1 VFRIFNCLATEHDW
15 RLVIVAGAVCFLA
28 SLTAIILHNRGR
40 SAAGRARLVW
50 VIAAGGAAGCGIWAT
65 HFLAMLAYDPGVGIA
80 YNIGLTVLSLVAAA
94 TVTAVGLG
102 IAVVRPGPAG
112 AALGGAIVGAGVASM
127 HYLGMW
133 AVELPGRVA
142 WQWDLVV
149 LSIGLGMALG
159 MAALMVA
166 ERRNGM
172 RSTVGATILLTL
184 AIVSHHFTAMG
195 AVEIV
200 PDPTRIVAAHSLSP
214 TSLAVAVASVAVAIL
229 GMSLISAA
237 ADRRLGD
244 QGLLLATTLN
254 NMPQGVVM
262 FDSAERLVFCN
273 KRYVEMYALPPD
285 LVKPGCTL
293 VAILRFRS
301 EAKTLARDP
310 EQYRAEILA
319 AITSGKSMNFITESP
334 DGRSI
339 SVMNRPIKGGG
350 YWIGTHDDITER
362 RIAERQ
368 STILAEQ
375 EARRSAVDAAIRSF
389 RDDVEQMLRTVADGT
404 AAMKSTATELTISSA
419 RTSEGAA
426 GAVQKSGEAS
436 ENVEIAATAA
446 DELSKSIG
454 EINRQL
460 GHASEVVRAA
470 ASEAQ
475 STNHEISGLVQ
486 AAQKIDDVVKL
497 IQGVAGQTNLLALN
511 ATIEAARA
519 GTAGKGF
526 AVVAAEVKSLA
537 VQTAKAT
544 QEIAA
549 QIAAVQDST
558 NGAVEAIR
566 RISGRMQE
574 IQRYTQAIASSVE
587 QQNAA
592 TGEISSNVAKA
603 ALSTKSVVG
612 VLRQV
617 EGAITNNRAAA
628 DTVLL
633 ASQSVETA
641 AASLRNKVETFLQKV
656 AV

>member
-1 VFRIFNCLATEHDW
+1 
-15 RLVIVAGAVCFLA
+15 
-28 SLTAIILHNRGR
+28 
-40 SAAGRARLVW
+40 
-50 VIAAGGAAGCGIWAT
+50 
-65 HFLAMLAYDPGVGIA
+65 
-80 YNIGLTVLSLVAAA
+80 
-94 TVTAVGLG
+94 
-102 IAVVRPGPAG
+102 
-112 AALGGAIVGAGVASM
+112 LGGAIVGAGVASM

-133 AVELPGRVA
+133 AVELPGRVG
-142 WQWDLVV
+142 WQWDLVA
-149 LSIGLGMALG
+149 LSIALGMVLG
-159 MAALMVA
+159 MAALTVA
-166 ERRNGM
+166 ERQNGM
-172 RSTVGATILLTL
+172 RSTVIATVLLTL

-195 AVEIV
+195 AVDII
-200 PDPTRIVAAHSLSP
+200 PDPTRSIAAHSLSP
-214 TSLAVAVASVAVAIL
+214 ASLAIAVTSVAIAIL
-229 GMSLISAA
+229 GISLIGAV

-254 NMPQGVVM
+254 NMSQGVVM

-273 KRYVEMYALPPD
+273 TRYIEMYALPPD
-285 LVKPGCTL
+285 LVKHGCTL
-293 VAILRFRS
+293 ADIIRFRDGG
-301 EAKTLARDP
+301 KTLNRDP

-319 AITSGKSMNFITESP
+319 AMAAGKTMNFVSEGV

-339 SVMNRPIKGGG
+339 SVVNRPIKDGGF
-350 YWIGTHDDITER
+350 WIGTHDDITER
-362 RIAERQ
+362 RRAERQ
-368 STILAEQ
+368 STVLAEQ

-389 RDDVEQMLRTVADGT
+389 RDDVEEMLKTVADGT
-404 AAMKSTATELTISSA
+404 AAMKSTATDLTISSA
-419 RTSEGAA
+419 STSEGAA
-426 GAVQKSGEAS
+426 GALQKSGEAS

-470 ASEAQ
+470 ANEALA
-475 STNHEISGLVQ
+475 TNQEIAGLVQ

-519 GTAGKGF
+519 GATGKGF

-574 IQRYTQAIASSVE
+574 IQRYTQAIACSVE

-592 TGEISSNVAKA
+592 TGEISHSVAKA
-603 ALSTKSVVG
+603 ATSTKSVVA

-617 EGAITNNRAAA
+617 EGAITNNRASA
-628 DTVLL
+628 DTVLV
-633 ASQSVETA
+633 ASRSVEAA